1 MSYVLGI
8 DLGGTHLSVAR
19 SSFANRTWGPP
30 EPVRLGPQAYAV
42 PAVLRVAADGAFTVG
57 DQVAEGP
64 MVDGHR
70 IARGFVQRVG
80 DDVPQLVAGEP
91 CLPHT
96 LTAVLAGW
104 AVERAQEQTGRRPEH
119 LAVSH
124 PATWGEHRR
133 GLLRRALWD
142 IGLGEVTL
150 LPAPV
155 AAAAAHARGESG
167 VRTLAVLGMSGNGF
181 ETAVV
186 RRTPSGFAMPSCR
199 QGADPLGGDDFDEAL
214 AELVR
219 ARLTREFGRGYLQNP
234 QIQLALLDLQ
244 AACARARSAFT
255 TAAETEVLVPLPL
268 GLTAVPVGRA
278 AYGEAVRPMLL
289 LVADTL
295 LRTVRAAGLE
305 PDRLDGV
312 LLTGAAAQ
320 LPLLP
325 ELLGEQL
332 SGDVTVHADTQ
343 PTAAMG
349 AALVAQRLVATAGQ
363 PQREEPRRHAAHHA
377 VADDDPLPPDTGAWH
392 DIAPPRPPVRITD
405 LSLPRRSSAMFAHA
419 RGRAARQGRADQT
432 GSSVPAQ

>member
-19 SSFANRTWGPP
+19 SSFAHATWGPP
-30 EPVRLGPQAYAV
+30 EPVRLGAQAYAV
-42 PAVLRVAADGAFTVG
+42 PAVLRVAADGAFSVG

-96 LTAVLAGW
+96 LTAVLADW
-104 AVERAQEQTGRRPEH
+104 AVERAQAQTGRRPEH

-142 IGLGEVTL
+142 VGLGEVTL

-155 AAAAAHARGESG
+155 AAAAAHAWREFSG
-167 VRTLAVLGMSGNGF
+167 RTLAVLSMSGNGF
-181 ETAVV
+181 ETSVV
-186 RRTPSGFAMPSCR
+186 RRTASGFTMPSCR

-244 AACARARSAFT
+244 AACARARLTFT

-268 GLTAVPVGRA
+268 GLTAVPVGRSA
-278 AYGEAVRPMLL
+278 FGEAVRPMLL
-289 LVADTL
+289 LLADTL
-295 LRTVRAAGLE
+295 LRTVRAAGLR
-305 PDRLDGV
+305 PDQLDGV

-320 LPLLP
+320 LPLLA
-325 ELLGEQL
+325 ELIGEQL
-332 SGDVTVHADTQ
+332 PGDVAVSADPQ
-343 PTAAMG
+343 PAAAVG
-349 AALVAQRLVATAGQ
+349 AALVAQRLVAAAGQ
-363 PQREEPRRHAAHHA
+363 PQRDEPRRRAAHPDPG
-377 VADDDPLPPDTGAWH
+377 DDHPLPPDGGAWH
-392 DIAPPRPPVRITD
+392 DAAPPRPPVRITD
-405 LSLPRRSSAMFAHA
+405 LSLPRSRSSAMFAHA
-419 RGRAARQGRADQT
+419 RGR
-432 GSSVPAQ
+432 VP